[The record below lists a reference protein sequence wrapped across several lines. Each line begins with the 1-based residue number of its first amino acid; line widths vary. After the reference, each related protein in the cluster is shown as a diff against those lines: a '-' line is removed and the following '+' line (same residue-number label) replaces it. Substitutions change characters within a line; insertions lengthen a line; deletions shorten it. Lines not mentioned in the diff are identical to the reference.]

1 MNIRVLGINN
11 IVGETM
17 TETQTIDWGGLV
29 TAVINAVV
37 TGLRSVADFISANAG
52 WIVSAFLG
60 IAVAV
65 AVVRYARRIGV
76 GRLFDFIGR
85 LLR

>member
-1 MNIRVLGINN
+1 MSQA
-11 IVGETM
+11 T
-17 TETQTIDWGGLV
+17 TSQTVDWGGLV
-29 TAVINAVV
+29 NSVLNAVIS
-37 TGLRSVADFISANAG
+37 GLKAIADFIANNAA